1 MLRVLQRMRR
11 CSCGIS
17 DNTFTVKRYTSKS
30 RQNSKQR
37 IVLLGTGWGSYSV
50 LKNIDKNLFDVT
62 VVSPRNHFLFTPL
75 LNSTTVGTLEFR
87 SIIESIH
94 QKNQKDIDFHLA
106 KAVEID
112 TNNNTLTCQPEFQK
126 FTYKI
131 KYDKIVIGVGAKS
144 NSFGVP
150 GVEEHAFFLK
160 EIRHAR
166 AVRDKLIS
174 NLEMSVLPNTDKETR
189 LKLLHFVIVGGG
201 PTGVEFGAELYDFIT
216 EDVARL
222 FPQIKEDVHVSLS

>member
-1 MLRVLQRMRR
+1 M
-11 CSCGIS
+11 
-17 DNTFTVKRYTSKS
+17 
-30 RQNSKQR
+30 
-37 IVLLGTGWGSYSV
+37 
-50 LKNIDKNLFDVT
+50 
-62 VVSPRNHFLFTPL
+62 
-75 LNSTTVGTLEFR
+75 
-87 SIIESIH
+87 
-94 QKNQKDIDFHLA
+94 A